1 MAMASHKAVPPHRP
15 EFRRISR
22 PTVHPAGLVRS
33 VSRNYSGLNP
43 KTGLGLPDQV
53 AVSVKIP
60 RRAPGTTADT
70 YKSPTHRVTLP
81 RMTFANLSG
90 KRIVVTGSS
99 SGIGR
104 AIALECARAG
114 ADVVI
119 SYCRSKDRATDV
131 ANEARDLGQSA
142 TVAQVDIA
150 DTDSRTSFAKECLK
164 TGTVDAIVN
173 NAGADLLTGAMKEAD
188 FATKL
193 QALLN
198 VDVTGTI
205 ELSRT
210 FAEHFM
216 AQGHGSIINIGWD
229 QSDRGMEGNSGELFA
244 AAKNAVMGFTRSLSV
259 SLAPNVRVN
268 CIAPGWIKTAW
279 GEETSDYWQQRVMD
293 ETPLKRWGLPE
304 DIANMARFLLSEEAS
319 YITGQVINVNGG
331 AVR

>member
-1 MAMASHKAVPPHRP
+1 
-15 EFRRISR
+15 
-22 PTVHPAGLVRS
+22 
-33 VSRNYSGLNP
+33 
-43 KTGLGLPDQV
+43 
-53 AVSVKIP
+53 
-60 RRAPGTTADT
+60 
-70 YKSPTHRVTLP
+70 
-81 RMTFANLSG
+81 MTFANLSG

-104 AIALECARAG
+104 AIALECAAAG
-114 ADVVI
+114 ADVVL
-119 SYCRSKDRATDV
+119 SYRSSKDRAAAV
-131 ANEARDLGQSA
+131 AQEVQKLGQA
-142 TVAQVDIA
+142 TTVIQVDIA
-150 DTDSRTSFAKECLK
+150 DATSRAAFAQQCVE
-164 TGTVDAIVN
+164 TGVVDAIVN
-173 NAGADLLTGAMKEAD
+173 NAGADLLTGAMKNAD

-193 QALLN
+193 QTLLD

-210 FAEHFM
+210 FGQHFT

-244 AAKNAVMGFTRSLSV
+244 TAKNAVMGFTRSLSV
-259 SLAPNVRVN
+259 SLAPTVRVN

-279 GEETSDYWQQRVMD
+279 GAETSDYWQQRVMD

-304 DIANMARFLLSEEAS
+304 DIANMARFLLSDEAA